1 MVKVSV
7 VIPVYN
13 VENYLRDCLD
23 SIVNQTLEDIEIIC
37 IDDGSPDNSIDIL
50 NEYAAKDPR
59 MTVVR
64 QENGGHAVATNRGMD
79 MATGKYLFLMD
90 SDDILELNA
99 LEDSYKKAEE
109 KDVDFVLFKAINYDH
124 PNDRYYET
132 EVYSMDKIAKRVGE
146 NVFSHEDIGDL
157 MFQASVTPWS
167 KLYNRKFIM
176 DNNIRFPEGL
186 IFEDNVFFYKALF
199 SAKRIYFL
207 KEFLFIRRWY
217 ATSST
222 TAGDLRFLNSIDVIN
237 LMIKVFKEFNQYE
250 RYKKHLL
257 NRKVSL
263 GIMRYNKIKEQFKET
278 YYQALRDDF
287 LLILKDPVY
296 YNDLI
301 SNVNYSNKKIFQQ
314 VIISETH
321 EEFDLLRKAYAQ
333 DMDNEGKKKILFRD
347 LLTSEFTN
355 FSKTPEE
362 YKPAYFNQIKA
373 MFTQLIDDPNLYNQ
387 IFRYLN
393 YKNKKVFERVMIADN
408 YEEYKLIKK
417 AYNETQRVH
426 HFKDL
431 IERKTREHKHAKK
444 EADELLNSNSWK
456 ITEPLRR

>member
-1 MVKVSV
+1 
-7 VIPVYN
+7 
-13 VENYLRDCLD
+13 
-23 SIVNQTLEDIEIIC
+23 
-37 IDDGSPDNSIDIL
+37 
-50 NEYAAKDPR
+50 
-59 MTVVR
+59 
-64 QENGGHAVATNRGMD
+64 
-79 MATGKYLFLMD
+79 
-90 SDDILELNA
+90 
-99 LEDSYKKAEE
+99 
-109 KDVDFVLFKAINYDH
+109 
-124 PNDRYYET
+124 
-132 EVYSMDKIAKRVGE
+132 
-146 NVFSHEDIGDL
+146 
-157 MFQASVTPWS
+157 MFEASVTPWS

-199 SAKRIYFL
+199 CAKRIYFL

-237 LMIKVFKEFNQYE
+237 LMIKVFKEFDQYE

-287 LLILKDPVY
+287 LLILKDSVY

-333 DMDNEGKKKILFRD
+333 DMDNEDEKKILFRD
-347 LLTSEFTN
+347 LLTYEFTN
-355 FSKTPEE
+355 FSETPEE
-362 YKPAYFNQIKA
+362 YKPAYFNQIKSK
-373 MFTQLIDDPNLYNQ
+373 FTQLIDDPNLYNQ

-393 YKNKKVFERVMIADN
+393 YRNKKVFERVMIADN

-417 AYNETQRVH
+417 AYDETQRVH
-426 HFKDL
+426 YFKNL
-431 IERKTREHKHAKK
+431 IQRKTREYKHAKK
-444 EADELLNSNSWK
+444 QADELLNSNSWK